1 MFSQACVK
9 NSVRGGICGIHPPA
23 HACPPGM
30 HTPGHACPPWILRD
44 LVNERVVQILLECIL
59 VTTCNEVGAR
69 LCFYTCG
76 CHFVHGGGGLPQCM
90 LGYHPPSPAADTPP
104 KEQTPSSPPP
114 PGSRHPPDSPWEQ
127 TPLPASPWEQTPP
140 GSSACWEIRA
150 TSGRYASYWNAF
162 LFENSFFLLMYFMF
176 LPLS

>member
-9 NSVRGGICGIHPPA
+9 NSVRGGHMWDTPPWTCMPPQ
-23 HACPPGM
+23 ACTSPGM
-30 HTPGHACPPWILRD
+30 HAPRGYYEIWSMSGWYTSYWNAFLLPPAMKLGQGYVFTRVAVILFTGGVCLSACWD
-44 LVNERVVQILLECIL
+44 
-59 VTTCNEVGAR
+59 TT
-69 LCFYTCG
+69 
-76 CHFVHGGGGLPQCM
+76 
-90 LGYHPPSPAADTPP
+90 HPPQ
-104 KEQTPSSPPP
+104 EQTPPQ
-114 PGSRHPPDSPWEQ
+114 GADSL
-127 TPLPASPWEQTPP
+127 LPASPWEQTPP